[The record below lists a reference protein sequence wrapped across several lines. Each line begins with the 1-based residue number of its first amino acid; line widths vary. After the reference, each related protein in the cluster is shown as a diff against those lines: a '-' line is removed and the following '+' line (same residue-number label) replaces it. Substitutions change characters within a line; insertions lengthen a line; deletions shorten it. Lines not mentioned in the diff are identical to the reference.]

1 MRKIK
6 LFMMLALLVVGVSGA
21 WGATQNFT
29 VQYSGRTVT
38 QGAGYTANT
47 DYTITF
53 TSGSRTYTA
62 GNIQSGYTSTSF
74 TVSGDYADYPSY
86 YRSQLPGLITPKAI
100 DGYTSAVTISNNT
113 ITITYTERYMSYRMI
128 FDKEMLPGA
137 GYTVNANVKGT
148 IVVSDDNAMVITIDK
163 QAAGAP
169 SELTNDNISNYITA
183 NAVTDYTTSLYVNPA
198 EAELGYK
205 GNITVNY
212 VTSATQ
218 TDENTWNDGV
228 FEYSRIY
235 TRQSYNSVLLPEDE
249 VAISLYMG
257 DTEWVT
263 DTVNY
268 SSRLKYAGTNTNI
281 PQGSSAELPDDDGDS
296 VGETATFTYLGNHTD
311 GFSGGTYF
319 YTRRHQVA
327 CSKQTNITIPATVS
341 HNGQTYKVTAI
352 QKWGFVYKQNH
363 QMMISYCSN
372 PSATNPSID
381 DDAFWGCIDDHSNR
395 YLQTVRFA
403 SPSNIKSIGDYA
415 FMSCTKLTSIV
426 FPNSLEYLGQGIFE
440 MCYRLSDCRFQ
451 TLDDGTVK
459 FKILKMFTFWMCT
472 GLKSLEL
479 PDGITEIE
487 GQQAGAALQ
496 YMLQLTNIR
505 LPNTLERIGP
515 HFLCCAS
522 SLQTLTIPASVT
534 YIDGAAFHGC
544 ESLTNV
550 YLLGS
555 AAALQAEYTGSQS
568 ASTFDSNTTF
578 CKDAVGDCT
587 FWVTDDYYD
596 SYKNDAV
603 WSEIDETV
611 FNEDFTEVI
620 SQTGNHNALR
630 KIIQEKRTFPAKWVT
645 AIFPYGVENYKTAF
659 PANGTTETRVA
670 VMDPD
675 AEHTVTTGTVGGKSV
690 LLYNIVFKLLEG
702 DDIPAQTPV
711 MICAAKQTDYVMY
724 TKNQAATDWFK
735 DQAPREHPTMVTAK
749 DGATITMKGKY
760 IPYTM
765 HPWDFYF
772 MYKSEDASD
781 PAKFYRVP
789 DADNAATVGACRCYW
804 TINVENV
811 KSNGQLVNNSKSF
824 SGFDPFDDG
833 GATGINNAERII
845 VIDGIY
851 DMQGRKLDIKESE
864 LPQGLY
870 IVNGKKVVKK

>member
-21 WGATQNFT
+21 WGYNYT
-29 VQYSGRTVT
+29 VNYVGRTVT
-38 QGAGYTANT
+38 QGAGYTVSSTNVTSADNAATIVTSNNT
-47 DYTITF
+47 TQF
-53 TSGSRTYTA
+53 NTSW
-62 GNIQSGYTSTSF
+62 
-74 TVSGDYADYPSY
+74 
-86 YRSQLPGLITPKAI
+86 ITPKALE
-100 DGYTSAVTISNNT
+100 GYVATVARTTDATRNRAGVV
-113 ITITYTERYMSYRMI
+113 TITYTERYLSYRMI

-249 VAISLYMG
+249 VAISLYLG

-263 DTVNY
+263 DTVCY
-268 SSRLKYAGTNTNI
+268 SSRLWGNAYT
-281 PQGSSAELPDDDGDS
+281 QVGSQRDLSDDDGDD
-296 VGETATFTYLGNHTD
+296 VGTTATFTYLGEHTN
-311 GFSGGTYF
+311 GFSAGGTYF
-319 YTRRHQVA
+319 YTRYHQVA

-352 QKWGFVYKQNH
+352 QKWGFGYKQNH

-372 PSATNPSID
+372 PSATNPSIE

-403 SPSNIKSIGDYA
+403 NPSNIKSIGDYA

-440 MCYRLSDCRFQ
+440 MCQSLNDCRFQ
-451 TLDDGTVK
+451 TQDDGTVK
-459 FKILKMFTFWMCT
+459 FKILKMFTFWMCV
-472 GLKSLEL
+472 GMQSIEL

-487 GQQAGAALQ
+487 GQQAGAAMQ
-496 YMLQLTNIR
+496 YMLKLTNVR

-522 SLQTLTIPASVT
+522 SLKNLTIPASVT

-544 ESLTNV
+544 ESLENV

-555 AAALQAEYTGSQS
+555 AAALQAQYTGSQS
-568 ASTFDSNTTF
+568 ASTFDANTTF

-659 PANGTTETRVA
+659 PANGTTQTRVA

-702 DDIPAQTPV
+702 NDIPAQTPV

-724 TKNQAATDWFK
+724 TQNQAATPWFK

-845 VIDGIY
+845 VINGIY